1 MREPIEPIADTISTP
16 APTTDP
22 VPGELR
28 AVLELFATDLRD
40 VAFPGVD
47 AAVLRRHADEVRGR
61 ARDVDRARAVLE
73 AALAALDERTR
84 ALEAVAGRGLA
95 YARIFAADQPALAE
109 RLASLGATPPAPAR
123 EAPAPTAPRRGRRP
137 AVRPQLPLDGS
148 SAADD
153 AEVSSP

>member
-1 MREPIEPIADTISTP
+1 MREPIDSPSDSASPI
-16 APTTDP
+16 DP

-28 AVLELFATDLRD
+28 TVLELFATDLRD

-47 AAVLRRHADEVRGR
+47 AAVLRRHADEVRAR

-109 RLASLGATPPAPAR
+109 RLASLGATTPAPAR
-123 EAPAPTAPRRGRRP
+123 EAAAPAPRRGRRP

-148 SAADD
+148 STADE